1 MDFKVP
7 FVQSVHSSR
16 SHAVLRR
23 VAFCGALKDY
33 TTAINALNALC
44 GSHHHHHHQWVVEP
58 GPCFDAHVLSLQ
70 ADETCWFQRETAVIL
85 WSHLDASV
93 LTFNY
98 DAIVDPRLKDGCC
111 K

>member
-1 MDFKVP
+1 MTTAKFKEAYVNIAFMHQELGDVSDALHYFSKTLQLDFKIP

-44 GSHHHHHHQWVVEP
+44 GSHHHHHHQLVVEP
-58 GPCFDAHVLSLQ
+58 GPCFDVLSVHGTLQ
-70 ADETCWFQRETAVIL
+70 
-85 WSHLDASV
+85 
-93 LTFNY
+93 
-98 DAIVDPRLKDGCC
+98 
-111 K
+111 